1 MGFYGLEATLSLE
14 SGALVR
20 DTVSETPAQNI
31 QK

>member
-1 MGFYGLEATLSLE
+1 MDFNVSEDIVSLE
-14 SGALVR
+14 SRALVR